1 VTVVYRAVDWSEIL
15 ARGTTPEGRF
25 SMEFKFTA
33 EHDALRAEVKE
44 FLRETVPSGP
54 GPSRAT
60 SQENWPAQMDFLK
73 KLAAKGWVAPAWP
86 KEYGGQAWPHVMQ
99 MIFSEE
105 LSYAGAP
112 DAGRVFNVGM
122 IGPTLIVHGSDAQK
136 REHLPRITNGEVV
149 WCQGYSEPGA
159 GSDLASL
166 QTRAVRDGDDYIVNG
181 QKIWTTGAHHADWCF
196 LLARTDPDAP
206 KHKGISFLL
215 VDMKSP
221 GIQVRPIVNMAGF
234 HEFNEVFFEDVRVP
248 TANRV
253 GEENNG
259 WYVAMT
265 LLDFERSNVAS
276 IAANQRTLELLGSFM
291 RTDQPGGV
299 YRDIF
304 RHRLADMWL
313 SNETG
318 RLLSYRIAWMQEA
331 GRVANY
337 EASVIKVFA
346 TELAAK
352 ITNFG
357 VNLLGP
363 SGGLEPDSKYAQ
375 FNGILEKGHLSNVS
389 PLIYSGSSEIQ
400 RNIIAT
406 RGLGLPRD

>member
-1 VTVVYRAVDWSEIL
+1 
-15 ARGTTPEGRF
+15 
-25 SMEFKFTA
+25 MEFKFTA
-33 EHDALRAEVKE
+33 EHEALRKEVRDFLAEALPNRGV
-44 FLRETVPSGP
+44 GP
-54 GPSRAT
+54 VRPT
-60 SQENWPAQMDFLK
+60 SQENWEEQLAFNK
-73 KLAAKGWVAPAWP
+73 KLAKKGWIAPAWP
-86 KEYGGQAWPHVMQ
+86 KEYGGLGWSHINQ

-112 DAGRVFNVGM
+112 DGGRVFNVGM
-122 IGPTLIVHGSDAQK
+122 IGPTLIVHGTPEQK
-136 REHLPRITNGEVV
+136 AEHLPRITNAEVT

-196 LLARTDPDAP
+196 LLVRTDPDAP

-215 VDMKSP
+215 VDMKTP
-221 GIQVRPIVNMAGF
+221 GITVRPLINMAGY

-248 TANRV
+248 VRNRV
-253 GEENNG
+253 GEENRG

-276 IAANQRTLELLGSFM
+276 IAANQRQLELLMQLWRERRSGEA
-291 RTDQPGGV
+291 
-299 YRDIF
+299 YRDIL
-304 RHRLADMWL
+304 RHRIADLWVANEVGRMLA
-313 SNETG
+313 
-318 RLLSYRIAWMQEA
+318 YRIAWMQEA
-331 GRVANY
+331 GRIPNY

-346 TELAAK
+346 TELAQR

-357 VNLLGP
+357 VNLFGP
-363 SGGLEPDSKYAQ
+363 AGALEPDSKYAVA
-375 FNGILEKGHLSNVS
+375 NGIFEKGHLVNVA
-389 PLIYSGSSEIQ
+389 PTIYSGSSEIQ
-400 RNIIAT
+400 RNIIAQ

>member
-1 VTVVYRAVDWSEIL
+1 
-15 ARGTTPEGRF
+15 
-25 SMEFKFTA
+25 MEFKFTA
-33 EHDALRAEVKE
+33 EHEALRTEVRE
-44 FLRETVPSGP
+44 FLRGNLPSGP
-54 GPSRAT
+54 GPARPT
-60 SQENWPAQMDFLK
+60 SQENWSEQMDFIK
-73 KLAAKGWVAPAWP
+73 KLAQRKWVAPAWP
-86 KEYGGQAWPHVMQ
+86 EEYGGLGWSHIKQ

-105 LSYAGAP
+105 ISYAGAP
-112 DAGRVFNVGM
+112 DGGRVFNVGM

-136 REHLPRITNGEVV
+136 REHLPRITSGDVV

-166 QTRAVRDGDDYIVNG
+166 QARAVRDGDDYIVNG

-196 LLARTDPDAP
+196 LLVRTDPNAP
-206 KHKGISFLL
+206 KHKGISFILAE
-215 VDMKSP
+215 MNSP
-221 GIQVRPIVNMAGF
+221 GITVRPIVNMAGY

-248 TANRV
+248 VANRV

-276 IAANQRTLELLGSFM
+276 IAANQRTLELLSSYS
-291 RTDQPGGV
+291 RQNHPGGS
-299 YRDIF
+299 YRDIL
-304 RHRLADMWL
+304 RHQIADLWTA
-313 SNETG
+313 NEIG
-318 RLLSYRIAWMQEA
+318 RLLSYRTAWMQES

-346 TELAAK
+346 TELGQR

-363 SGGLEPDSKYAQ
+363 KGLLEPGSKHVE
-375 FNGILEKGHLSNVS
+375 FDGVIEKGHLSNVS
-389 PLIYSGSSEIQ
+389 PTIYSGSSEIQ

>member
-1 VTVVYRAVDWSEIL
+1 
-15 ARGTTPEGRF
+15 
-25 SMEFKFTA
+25 MQFKFSA
-33 EHDALRAEVKE
+33 EHEALRSEVRG
-44 FLRETVPSGP
+44 FLEESVPSGP
-54 GPSRAT
+54 GPVRPT
-60 SQENWPAQMDFLK
+60 SQEDWPSQMAFLK
-73 KLAAKGWVAPAWP
+73 KLAAKDWVAPAWP
-86 KEYGGQAWPHVMQ
+86 VEYGGLGWAHINQ

-122 IGPTLIVHGSDAQK
+122 IGPTLIVHGTDEQK
-136 REHLPRITNGEVV
+136 RQHLPRITSGDVV

-166 QTRAVRDGDDYIVNG
+166 QTRAVRDGDDYVVNG

-196 LLARTDPDAP
+196 LLARSDPEAP
-206 KHKGISFLL
+206 KHKGISFFLA
-215 VDMKSP
+215 DMKTP
-221 GIQVRPIVNMAGF
+221 GITVSPIVNMAGY
-234 HEFNEVFFEDVRVP
+234 HEFNQVFFEDVRIP
-248 TANRV
+248 ARNIV
-253 GEENNG
+253 GGENQG

-276 IAANQRTLELLGSFM
+276 IAANQRTLELLAEHLRRHNSGAEYK
-291 RTDQPGGV
+291 TV
-299 YRDIF
+299 L
-304 RHRLADMWL
+304 RHRLADLWL

-318 RLLSYRIAWMQEA
+318 RLLSYRIAWMQES
-331 GRVANY
+331 GQIANY

-346 TELAAK
+346 TELGAA

-357 VNLLGP
+357 VNLMGP
-363 SGGLEPDSKYAQ
+363 VGALEPESRGALY
-375 FNGILEKGHLSNVS
+375 NGIIEKGHLSNVS

>member
-1 VTVVYRAVDWSEIL
+1 
-15 ARGTTPEGRF
+15 
-25 SMEFKFTA
+25 MEFKFSD
-33 EHDALRAEVKE
+33 EHNALRAEVRGFLKE
-44 FLRETVPSGP
+44 TIAVGP
-54 GPSRAT
+54 GPARPT
-60 SQENWPAQMDFLK
+60 SQENWPEQLAFLQ
-73 KLAAKGWVAPAWP
+73 KLAKKDWVAPAWP
-86 KEYGGQAWPHVMQ
+86 REYGGLGWSHIKQ

-122 IGPTLIVHGSDAQK
+122 IGPTLIVHGTEAQK
-136 REHLPRITNGEVV
+136 KEHLPRITSGEVI

-166 QTRAVRDGDDYIVNG
+166 QTRAVRDGDDYVVNG

-196 LLARTDPDAP
+196 LLVRTDPEAP

-215 VDMKSP
+215 ADMKSP
-221 GIQVRPIVNMAGF
+221 GIQVRPIVNMAGY

-248 TANRV
+248 VANRV

-276 IAANQRTLELLGSFM
+276 IAANQRTLELLAAFT
-291 RTDQPGGV
+291 REQKPGGA
-299 YRDIF
+299 YAGIL
-304 RHRLADMWL
+304 RHRLADMWIA
-313 SNETG
+313 NETG
-318 RLLSYRIAWMQEA
+318 RLLSYRTAWMQES

-346 TELAAK
+346 TELAAR

-363 SGGLEPDSKYAQ
+363 AGALEPESKYAP
-375 FNGILEKGHLSNVS
+375 FAGIIEKGHLSNVS
-389 PLIYSGSSEIQ
+389 PMIYSGSSEIQ

>member
-1 VTVVYRAVDWSEIL
+1 MD
-15 ARGTTPEGRF
+15 
-25 SMEFKFTA
+25 FKFTD
-33 EHDALRAEVKE
+33 EHNALRAEVKD
-44 FLRETVPSGP
+44 FLHANVPGGP
-54 GPSRAT
+54 GPSRPT
-60 SQENWPAQMDFLK
+60 SQENWPEQIEFLH
-73 KLAAKGWVAPAWP
+73 KLAAKNWVAPAWP
-86 KEYGGQAWPHVMQ
+86 EQYGGLGWSHIKQ

-105 LSYAGAP
+105 LAYAGAP

-122 IGPTLIVHGSDAQK
+122 IGPTLIVHGTEEQK
-136 REHLPRITNGEVV
+136 RQHLPRITSGEVV

-166 QTRAVRDGDDYIVNG
+166 QTRAVRDGDDYVVNG

-196 LLARTDPDAP
+196 LLVRTDPEAP

-221 GIQVRPIVNMAGF
+221 GISVRPIVNMAGF

-248 TANRV
+248 VSNRV

-276 IAANQRTLELLGSFM
+276 IAANQRTLELLAQYS
-291 RTDQPGGV
+291 RENQPGGA
-299 YRDIF
+299 YADIL
-304 RHRLADMWL
+304 RHKIADMWIA
-313 SNETG
+313 NETG
-318 RLLSYRIAWMQEA
+318 RLLSYRTAWMQES

-346 TELAAK
+346 TELAAR

-357 VNLLGP
+357 VNLLGM
-363 SGGLEPDSKYAQ
+363 SGGLEPESKFAP
-375 FNGILEKGHLSNVS
+375 FNGIIEKGHLSNVS

>member
-1 VTVVYRAVDWSEIL
+1 
-15 ARGTTPEGRF
+15 
-25 SMEFKFTA
+25 MEFKFTA
-33 EHDALRAEVKE
+33 EHEALRTEVKS
-44 FLRETVPSGP
+44 FLKDTVPDGP
-54 GPSRAT
+54 GPSRPT
-60 SQENWPAQMDFLK
+60 SQENWEEQVAFTK
-73 KLAAKGWVAPAWP
+73 KLAARQWVAPAWP
-86 KEYGGQAWPHVMQ
+86 AEYGGLGWSHIQQ

-112 DAGRVFNVGM
+112 DGGRVFNVGM
-122 IGPTLIVHGSDAQK
+122 IGPTLIVHGSSDQK
-136 REHLPRITNGEVV
+136 KEHLPRITSGDAV

-166 QTRAVRDGDDYIVNG
+166 QARAVRDGDDYVVNG

-196 LLARTDPDAP
+196 LLVRTDPEAP

-215 VDMKSP
+215 TDMKAP
-221 GIQVRPIVNMAGF
+221 GITVRPIVNMAGY

-248 TANRV
+248 VSNRV

-276 IAANQRTLELLGSFM
+276 IAANQRTLELLAKYLRSSNS
-291 RTDQPGGV
+291 GGN
-299 YRDIF
+299 YKDIF
-304 RHRLADMWL
+304 RHRIADLWVA
-313 SNETG
+313 NETG
-318 RLLSYRIAWMQEA
+318 RLLSYRTAWMQEA
-331 GRVANY
+331 GKIANY
-337 EASVIKVFA
+337 EASVIKIFA
-346 TELAAK
+346 TELAQK

-357 VNLLGP
+357 VNLIGP
-363 SGGLEPDSKYAQ
+363 RGALEPDSKGAVYDAVM
-375 FNGILEKGHLSNVS
+375 EKGHLSNVS
-389 PLIYSGSSEIQ
+389 PTIYSGSSEIQ

>member
-1 VTVVYRAVDWSEIL
+1 MD
-15 ARGTTPEGRF
+15 
-25 SMEFKFTA
+25 FKFTA
-33 EHDALRAEVKE
+33 EHEALRTEVKA
-44 FLRETVPSGP
+44 FLRENVLDGH
-54 GPSRAT
+54 GPSRPT
-60 SQENWPAQMDFLK
+60 SQANWPAQMAFSK
-73 KLAAKGWVAPAWP
+73 KLAARKWVAPAWP
-86 KEYGGQAWPHVMQ
+86 VEYGGLGWPHVKQ

-122 IGPTLIVHGSDAQK
+122 IGPTLIVHGSDEQK
-136 REHLPRITNGEVV
+136 REHLPRITSADTV

-159 GSDLASL
+159 GSDLAAL

-196 LLARTDPDAP
+196 LLVRTDPDAP

-215 VDMKSP
+215 TDMKTP
-221 GIQVRPIVNMAGF
+221 GITVNPIVNMGNE
-234 HEFNEVFFEDVRVP
+234 HEFNEVYFEDVRVP
-248 TANRV
+248 VANRV
-253 GEENNG
+253 GAENNG

-276 IAANQRTLELLGSFM
+276 IAANQRSLELLAQRF
-291 RTDQPGGV
+291 REAQPGGA
-299 YRDIF
+299 YRDIL
-304 RHRLADMWL
+304 RHRLADTWIA
-313 SNETG
+313 NETG

-331 GRVANY
+331 GRVPNY

-346 TELAAK
+346 TELGQR

-357 VNLLGP
+357 INIIGMA
-363 SGGLEPDSKYAQ
+363 GALEPDSKHTV
-375 FNGILEKGHLSNVS
+375 FSGVMEKGHLANVS
-389 PLIYSGSSEIQ
+389 PTIYSGSSEIQ

>member
-1 VTVVYRAVDWSEIL
+1 
-15 ARGTTPEGRF
+15 
-25 SMEFKFTA
+25 MEFKFS
-33 EHDALRAEVKE
+33 EDHNALRAEVRA
-44 FLRETVPSGP
+44 FLRENIPAGP
-54 GPSRAT
+54 GPSRPT
-60 SQENWPAQMDFLK
+60 SQDDWPRQMAFLK
-73 KLAAKGWVAPAWP
+73 KLAARDWVAPAWP
-86 KEYGGQAWPHVMQ
+86 KEYGGLGWAHIKQ

-122 IGPTLIVHGSDAQK
+122 IGPTLIVHGTEQQK
-136 REHLPRITNGEVV
+136 REHLPRITRGEVV

-166 QTRAVRDGDDYIVNG
+166 QTRAVRDGDDYVVNG

-196 LLARTDPDAP
+196 LLVRTDPDAP

-215 VDMKSP
+215 ADMKTP
-221 GIQVRPIVNMAGF
+221 GITVQPIVNMAGE
-234 HEFNEVFFEDVRVP
+234 HEFNQVFFEDVRVP
-248 TANRV
+248 VANRV
-253 GEENNG
+253 SDENNG

-276 IAANQRTLELLGSFM
+276 IAANQRMLELLADYFREYS
-291 RTDQPGGV
+291 PGGV

-304 RHRLADMWL
+304 RHRVADLWVA
-313 SNETG
+313 NETG
-318 RLLSYRIAWMQEA
+318 RLLSYRTAWMQES
-331 GRVANY
+331 GKMANY

-346 TELAAK
+346 TELAQR
-352 ITNFG
+352 ISNFG
-357 VNLLGP
+357 VNLMGP
-363 SGGLEPDSKYAQ
+363 RGALEPDSKYAH
-375 FNGILEKGHLSNVS
+375 FSGVMEKSHLAAVS
-389 PLIYSGSSEIQ
+389 PTIYSGSSEIQ

>member
-1 VTVVYRAVDWSEIL
+1 
-15 ARGTTPEGRF
+15 
-25 SMEFKFTA
+25 MEFKFTA
-33 EHDALRAEVKE
+33 EHEALRSEVRQFLKE
-44 FLRETVPSGP
+44 NVPSGP
-54 GPSRAT
+54 GPARPT
-60 SQENWPAQMDFLK
+60 SQEDWPAQIAFNK
-73 KLAAKGWVAPAWP
+73 KLAQRKWIAPAWP
-86 KEYGGQAWPHVMQ
+86 VEYGGLGWSHINQ

-112 DAGRVFNVGM
+112 DGGRVFNVGM
-122 IGPTLIVHGSDAQK
+122 IGPTLIVHGSPEQK
-136 REHLPRITNGEVV
+136 REHLPRITSGDVV

-166 QTRAVRDGDDYIVNG
+166 QTRAVRDGDDYVVNG

-196 LLARTDPDAP
+196 LLVRTDPDAP

-215 VDMKSP
+215 VDMKTP
-221 GIQVRPIVNMAGF
+221 GITVRPIVNMAGY

-248 TANRV
+248 VANRV

-276 IAANQRTLELLGSFM
+276 IAANQRQLELLASHM
-291 RTDQPGGV
+291 RENRDGA
-299 YRDIF
+299 YRDVL
-304 RHRLADMWL
+304 RHRLADLWVA
-313 SNETG
+313 NETG
-318 RLLSYRIAWMQEA
+318 RLLSYRTAWMQEA
-331 GRVANY
+331 GRTVNY
-337 EASVIKVFA
+337 EASVIKLFA
-346 TELAAK
+346 TELGQR

-357 VNLLGP
+357 VNLLGLA
-363 SGGLEPDSKYAQ
+363 GALEPDSKYVK
-375 FNGILEKGHLSNVS
+375 FNGVMEKGHLSNVS
-389 PLIYSGSSEIQ
+389 PTIYSGSSEIQ

>member
-1 VTVVYRAVDWSEIL
+1 MD
-15 ARGTTPEGRF
+15 
-25 SMEFKFTA
+25 FKFTE
-33 EHDALRAEVKE
+33 EHIALRNEVRE
-44 FLRETVPSGP
+44 FLAEALPKGSGSGP
-54 GPSRAT
+54 VRPT
-60 SQENWPAQMDFLK
+60 SQENWPEQMAFAR
-73 KLAAKGWVAPAWP
+73 KLADKGWVAPAWP
-86 KEYGGQAWPHVMQ
+86 KEYGGLAWSHIKQ
-99 MIFSEE
+99 MVFSEE
-105 LSYAGAP
+105 ISYAGAP

-122 IGPTLIVHGSDAQK
+122 IGPTLIVHGTPEQK
-136 REHLPRITNGEVV
+136 AEHLPRITNAEVT

-166 QTRAVRDGDDYIVNG
+166 QTRAVRDGDDYVVNG

-196 LLARTDPDAP
+196 LLVRTDPDAP

-215 VDMKSP
+215 VDMKTP
-221 GIQVRPIVNMAGF
+221 GIQVQPIVNMAGY
-234 HEFNEVFFEDVRVP
+234 HEFNEVFFEDVHVP
-248 TANRV
+248 VRNRV

-276 IAANQRTLELLGSFM
+276 IAANQRQLEMLIGDMKS
-291 RTDQPGGV
+291 RKPGGV
-299 YRDIF
+299 YRDIL
-304 RHRLADMWL
+304 RHRLAELWL

-318 RLLSYRIAWMQEA
+318 RLLSYRTAWMQES

-346 TELAAK
+346 TELGQA

-357 VNLLGP
+357 VNQLGP
-363 SGGLEPDSKYAQ
+363 AGALEPDSKYAR
-375 FNGILEKGHLSNVS
+375 FDGNMEKGHLVNVS
-389 PLIYSGSSEIQ
+389 PVIYSGSSEIQ

>member
-1 VTVVYRAVDWSEIL
+1 
-15 ARGTTPEGRF
+15 
-25 SMEFKFTA
+25 MEFRFTQ
-33 EHDALRAEVKE
+33 EHEALRQEVRDFLAEALPDRGV
-44 FLRETVPSGP
+44 GP
-54 GPSRAT
+54 VRPT
-60 SQENWPAQMDFLK
+60 SQENWEEQLAFNK
-73 KLAAKGWVAPAWP
+73 KLAKKGWIAPAWP
-86 KEYGGQAWPHVMQ
+86 KEYGGLGWSHIKQ

-112 DAGRVFNVGM
+112 DGGRVFNVGM
-122 IGPTLIVHGSDAQK
+122 IGPTLIVHGTPEQK
-136 REHLPRITNGEVV
+136 AEHLPRITNAEVT

-196 LLARTDPDAP
+196 LLVRTDPDAP

-215 VDMKSP
+215 VDMKTP
-221 GIQVRPIVNMAGF
+221 GITVRPLVNMAGY

-248 TANRV
+248 VRNRV
-253 GEENNG
+253 GEENRG

-276 IAANQRTLELLGSFM
+276 IAANQRQLELLIKAM
-291 RTDQPGGV
+291 RESRSAPA
-299 YRDIF
+299 YRDIL
-304 RHRLADMWL
+304 RHRLADLWVA
-313 SNETG
+313 NETG
-318 RLLSYRIAWMQEA
+318 RMLAYRIAWMQEA
-331 GRVANY
+331 GRIPNY

-346 TELAAK
+346 TELAQR

-357 VNLLGP
+357 VNLFGP
-363 SGGLEPDSKYAQ
+363 AGALEPDSKHAVL
-375 FNGILEKGHLSNVS
+375 NGVFEKGHLVNVA
-389 PLIYSGSSEIQ
+389 PTIYSGSSEIQ
-400 RNIIAT
+400 RNIIAQ

>member
-1 VTVVYRAVDWSEIL
+1 
-15 ARGTTPEGRF
+15 
-25 SMEFKFTA
+25 MEFKFTA
-33 EHDALRAEVKE
+33 EHEALRSEVRA
-44 FLRETVPSGP
+44 FLRESIPAGP
-54 GPSRAT
+54 GPSRPT
-60 SQENWPAQMDFLK
+60 SQEDWPQQMAFLK
-73 KLAAKGWVAPAWP
+73 KLAARSWVAPAWP
-86 KEYGGQAWPHVMQ
+86 EQYGGLGWSHISQ

-122 IGPTLIVHGSDAQK
+122 IGPTLILHGSEAQK
-136 REHLPRITNGEVV
+136 REHLPRITAGDTV

-166 QTRAVRDGDDYIVNG
+166 QTRAVRDGDDYVVNG

-196 LLARTDPDAP
+196 LLVRTNPEAP

-215 VDMKSP
+215 ADMQSA
-221 GIQVRPIVNMAGF
+221 GISVRPIVNLAGY

-248 TANRV
+248 IANRV

-276 IAANQRTLELLGSFM
+276 IAANQRTLELLAGYLREQKPGSA
-291 RTDQPGGV
+291 
-299 YRDIF
+299 YRDIL
-304 RHRLADMWL
+304 RHRLADLWTA
-313 SNETG
+313 NETG
-318 RLLSYRIAWMQEA
+318 RLLSYRTAWMQES
-331 GRVANY
+331 GLVANY

-346 TELAAK
+346 TELAQR

-363 SGGLEPDSKYAQ
+363 RGALEPDSGGVLYA
-375 FNGILEKGHLSNVS
+375 GILEKGHLSNVS
-389 PLIYSGSSEIQ
+389 PTIYSGSSEIQ

>member
-1 VTVVYRAVDWSEIL
+1 
-15 ARGTTPEGRF
+15 
-25 SMEFKFTA
+25 MEFKFTA
-33 EHDALRAEVKE
+33 EHDALRREVRAFLATALAED
-44 FLRETVPSGP
+44 LGR
-54 GPSRAT
+54 SRPT
-60 SQENWPAQMDFLK
+60 SQEHWASQLGFLK
-73 KLAAKGWVAPAWP
+73 KLAANKWVAPAWP
-86 KEYGGQAWPHVMQ
+86 EAYGGLGWKHVKQ

-105 LSYAGAP
+105 LAYAGAP
-112 DAGRVFNVGM
+112 DAGRVFSVGM
-122 IGPTLIVHGSDAQK
+122 IGPTLIVHGSEQQK
-136 REHLPRITNGEVV
+136 REHLPRITSGEAI

-196 LLARTDPDAP
+196 LVVRTDPDRP

-215 VDMKSP
+215 ADMKTP
-221 GIQVRPIVNMAGF
+221 GITVRPIVNMAGH

-248 TANRV
+248 VANRV

-276 IAANQRTLELLGSFM
+276 IAANQRVLEELA
-291 RTDQPGGV
+291 RYYRERRPGGA
-299 YRDIF
+299 YGNIF
-304 RHRLADMWL
+304 RHRLADL
-313 SNETG
+313 AIANDVG
-318 RLLSYRIAWMQEA
+318 RLLSYRTAWMQET
-331 GRVANY
+331 GRAVNV

-346 TELAAK
+346 TELAQR
-352 ITNFG
+352 ISNFG
-357 VNLLGP
+357 VNLQGP
-363 SGGLEPDSKYAQ
+363 GGALEPGSKHATL
-375 FNGILEKGHLSNVS
+375 GGELAKDHESNVS
-389 PLIYSGSSEIQ
+389 PTIYSGSSEIQ

>member
-1 VTVVYRAVDWSEIL
+1 
-15 ARGTTPEGRF
+15 
-25 SMEFKFTA
+25 MEFKFTA
-33 EHDALRAEVKE
+33 EHEALRTEVRE
-44 FLRETVPSGP
+44 FLRGNLPSGP
-54 GPSRAT
+54 GPARPT
-60 SQENWPAQMDFLK
+60 SQENWSEQMDFIK
-73 KLAAKGWVAPAWP
+73 KLAQRKWVAPAWP
-86 KEYGGQAWPHVMQ
+86 QEYGGLGWSHIKQ

-105 LSYAGAP
+105 ISYAGAP
-112 DAGRVFNVGM
+112 DGGRVFNVGM

-136 REHLPRITNGEVV
+136 REHLPRITSGDVV

-166 QTRAVRDGDDYIVNG
+166 QARAVRDGDDYIVNG

-196 LLARTDPDAP
+196 LLVRTDPNAP
-206 KHKGISFLL
+206 KHKGISFILAE
-215 VDMKSP
+215 MNSP
-221 GIQVRPIVNMAGF
+221 GITVRPIVNMAGY

-248 TANRV
+248 VANRV

-276 IAANQRTLELLGSFM
+276 IAANQRTLELLSSYS
-291 RTDQPGGV
+291 RQNHPGGS
-299 YRDIF
+299 YRDIL
-304 RHRLADMWL
+304 RHQIADLWTA
-313 SNETG
+313 NEIG
-318 RLLSYRIAWMQEA
+318 RLLSYRTAWMQES

-346 TELAAK
+346 TELGQR

-363 SGGLEPDSKYAQ
+363 KGLLEPGSKHVE
-375 FNGILEKGHLSNVS
+375 FDGVIEKGHLSNVS
-389 PLIYSGSSEIQ
+389 PTIYSGSSEIQ

>member
-1 VTVVYRAVDWSEIL
+1 
-15 ARGTTPEGRF
+15 
-25 SMEFKFTA
+25 MEFRFTQ
-33 EHDALRAEVKE
+33 EHEALRQEVRDFLAEALPDRGV
-44 FLRETVPSGP
+44 GP
-54 GPSRAT
+54 VRPT
-60 SQENWPAQMDFLK
+60 SQENWEEQLAFNK
-73 KLAAKGWVAPAWP
+73 KLAKKGWIAPAWP
-86 KEYGGQAWPHVMQ
+86 KEYGGLGWSHIKQ

-112 DAGRVFNVGM
+112 DGGRVFNVGM
-122 IGPTLIVHGSDAQK
+122 IGPTLIVHGTPEQK
-136 REHLPRITNGEVV
+136 AEHLPRITNAEVT

-196 LLARTDPDAP
+196 LLVRTDPDAP

-215 VDMKSP
+215 VDMKTP
-221 GIQVRPIVNMAGF
+221 GITVRPLVNMAGY

-248 TANRV
+248 VRNRV
-253 GEENNG
+253 GEENRG

-276 IAANQRTLELLGSFM
+276 IAANQRQLELLIKAM
-291 RTDQPGGV
+291 RESRSAPV
-299 YRDIF
+299 YRDIL
-304 RHRLADMWL
+304 RHRLADLWVA
-313 SNETG
+313 NETG
-318 RLLSYRIAWMQEA
+318 RMLAYRIAWMQEA
-331 GRVANY
+331 GRIPNY

-346 TELAAK
+346 TELAQR

-357 VNLLGP
+357 VNLFGP
-363 SGGLEPDSKYAQ
+363 AGALEPDSKHSVL
-375 FNGILEKGHLSNVS
+375 NGVFEKGHLVNVA
-389 PLIYSGSSEIQ
+389 PTIYSGSSEIQ
-400 RNIIAT
+400 RNIIAQ

>member
-1 VTVVYRAVDWSEIL
+1 
-15 ARGTTPEGRF
+15 
-25 SMEFKFTA
+25 MEFKFKP
-33 EHDALRAEVKE
+33 EHIALRTEVRE
-44 FLRETVPSGP
+44 FLRGAVPAGP
-54 GPSRAT
+54 GPARPT
-60 SQENWPAQMDFLK
+60 SQEGWPEQMEFLK

-86 KEYGGQAWPHVMQ
+86 KEYGGQAWPQVMQ
-99 MIFSEE
+99 MVFSEE

-122 IGPTLIVHGSDAQK
+122 IGPTLIVHGSKAQK
-136 REHLPRITNGEVV
+136 KEHLPRITSGETV

-166 QTRAVRDGDDYIVNG
+166 QTRAVRDGDDYVVNG

-196 LLARTDPDAP
+196 LLVRTDPEAP
-206 KHKGISFLL
+206 KHKGISFILA
-215 VDMKSP
+215 DMKSP
-221 GIQVRPIVNMAGF
+221 GIQVRPIVNMAGY

-248 TANRV
+248 VANRV

-276 IAANQRTLELLGSFM
+276 IAANQRTLELLAQQM
-291 RTDQPGGV
+291 RERQPGGA
-299 YRDIF
+299 YRDIL
-304 RHRLADMWL
+304 RHRLAEMWIA
-313 SNETG
+313 NETG
-318 RLLSYRIAWMQEA
+318 RLLSYRIAWMQES

-346 TELAAK
+346 TELAAR

-363 SGGLEPDSKYAQ
+363 VGALEPDSKYALLD
-375 FNGILEKGHLSNVS
+375 GIMEKGHLSNVS